1 MLRVSYTV
9 PTALYC
15 AVPSSSRRHRIVWC
29 PTDPVRHNPHLS
41 TLPPYHVLHSPGTPC
56 QHKLVGAHITPTAT
70 NMSIASIEIA
80 PDESCGS
87 TRMRRSQVRAGRRV
101 SERPEGL
108 RGRAGVL
115 VGGAA
120 MAVEMLV
127 CLGRVVVMVVVV
139 MVDGKVMTSF
149 LDSVLRREKS
159 TC

>member
-15 AVPSSSRRHRIVWC
+15 AVPSSSRRNRIVWC

-80 PDESCGS
+80 PDNSCGS
-87 TRMRRSQVRAGRRV
+87 MRMRRSQVRAGRRV

-108 RGRAGVL
+108 RGRAGLL

-120 MAVEMLV
+120 IAVGVE
-127 CLGRVVVMVVVV
+127 CSNGGRGDGAG
-139 MVDGKVMTSF
+139 DGKVMTSL
-149 LDSVLRREKS
+149 LDSILRREKS

>member
-1 MLRVSYTV
+1 MLYLHHPGATGSCGV
-9 PTALYC
+9 ALILS
-15 AVPSSSRRHRIVWC
+15 AITLTLARFHRTTC
-29 PTDPVRHNPHLS
+29 S
-41 TLPPYHVLHSPGTPC
+41 HSPGTPC

-108 RGRAGVL
+108 RGRAGLL

-120 MAVEMLV
+120 IAVEMLV

-139 MVDGKVMTSF
+139 MGIVDGKVMTSL

-159 TC
+159 TCLS

>member
-1 MLRVSYTV
+1 M
-9 PTALYC
+9 C
-15 AVPSSSRRHRIVWC
+15 
-29 PTDPVRHNPHLS
+29 
-41 TLPPYHVLHSPGTPC
+41 
-56 QHKLVGAHITPTAT
+56 
-70 NMSIASIEIA
+70 
-80 PDESCGS
+80 
-87 TRMRRSQVRAGRRV
+87 RSQVRAGRRV

-120 MAVEMLV
+120 IAVEMLV

>member
-1 MLRVSYTV
+1 M
-9 PTALYC
+9 
-15 AVPSSSRRHRIVWC
+15 
-29 PTDPVRHNPHLS
+29 D
-41 TLPPYHVLHSPGTPC
+41 
-56 QHKLVGAHITPTAT
+56 
-70 NMSIASIEIA
+70 IASIEIA

-120 MAVEMLV
+120 IAVEMLV
-127 CLGRVVVMVVVV
+127 CLGQRIVMVVVVMV

-149 LDSVLRREKS
+149 LDRVLRREKS